1 MIQIDIVQILM
12 CEGMEL
18 LNLNHIFLFSV
29 FRGRKMNASLEKA
42 IQEAMIELDR
52 MSEVE

>member
-1 MIQIDIVQILM
+1 MIQIDIVQIK
-12 CEGMEL
+12 GMEL
-18 LNLNHIFLFSV
+18 LNLNHIVLFSV

>member
-1 MIQIDIVQILM
+1 
-12 CEGMEL
+12 MEL
-18 LNLNHIFLFSV
+18 FNLNPIF

>member
-1 MIQIDIVQILM
+1 MTEYLYLVYIL
-12 CEGMEL
+12 L
-18 LNLNHIFLFSV
+18 LFWLFI